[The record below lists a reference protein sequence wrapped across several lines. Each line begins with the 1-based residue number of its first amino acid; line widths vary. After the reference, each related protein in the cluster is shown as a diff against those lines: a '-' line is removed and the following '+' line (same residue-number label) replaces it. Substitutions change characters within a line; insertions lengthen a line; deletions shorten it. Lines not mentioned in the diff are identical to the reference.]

1 MNGCVYRPE
10 QHGAGVSVTLRR
22 NDGAATGSDLDMR
35 KMTVAATLGVPTGLA
50 EGSALGRAIAA
61 GRCSLPQR
69 RGLEAL
75 IASARVY
82 SAMPAVCANIVWA
95 WRI

>member
-1 MNGCVYRPE
+1 MLSFVRRMGRVKRVNGCVYRPE

-35 KMTVAATLGVPTGLA
+35 KMTVAATLGVPAGLA

-69 RGLEAL
+69 RG
-75 IASARVY
+75 
-82 SAMPAVCANIVWA
+82 P
-95 WRI
+95 